1 MYKLILDDR
10 GYHRCDPLPSQ
21 SELDMMYVNSFYT
34 EDKPDYIKRV
44 EDDEKW
50 WKVMYGDR
58 LDIMNEVYRKSS
70 KKMWP
75 MVLDIGSGP
84 GLFCRCAIEQ
94 GWYAVGIEPNNA
106 ARSYAQDKQKH
117 FSGGVWFESSL
128 ENVKEE
134 RFWGV
139 HISEVLEHVIDPIG
153 MLSEAYDRLVPGGV
167 LCVVV
172 PNEQITMWEDELKL
186 LHLFRYPHA
195 FQPPQ
200 HVNYFT
206 FETIEKL
213 ITDAGFEIYERSAMY
228 PMETFLM
235 MGLDYTK
242 SEGIGR
248 LCHHQRMLF
257 DMGMESKQRRR
268 FYKELAA
275 QGLGREAVI
284 YGVKK

>member
-34 EDKPDYIKRV
+34 EEKPDYIKRM
-44 EDDEKW
+44 EDDEAW

-58 LDIMNEVYRKSS
+58 LDIMNEVYHKSS

-75 MVLDIGSGP
+75 MVLDIGSGT
-84 GLFCRCAIEQ
+84 GLFCRCAIEH
-94 GWYAVGIEPNNA
+94 GWYAVGVEPNNI

-153 MLSEAYDRLVPGGV
+153 MLSGAHDRLVPGGV

-172 PNEQITMWEDELKL
+172 PNEQNALQTQLKAS
-186 LHLFRYPHA
+186 HGEWW

-206 FETIEKL
+206 FETIENL

-242 SEGIGR
+242 SEEIGR

-257 DMGMESKQRRR
+257 DMVMESKQRRR